1 VVYSLTGR
9 INLSFLNNEK
19 CLLVNGLSN
28 TENNISSQRPTHQYG
43 APFSKFITFFFYV
56 TFQKNLLLI
65 RLKLGDETMGKVK
78 KDTGSKYEP
87 FSPDK
92 VFSAEASSNKI
103 IPNVLNSPQKYI
115 QGDGVL
121 NDLGLYL
128 GLIHSKHTAVLVS
141 GGGEKRFGEMI
152 SQSLKRSGIAGIL
165 VTFSWESSFEEIE
178 RVTELLRKGKT
189 PVDSVVAIGGGK
201 CLDTGRGVAARLS
214 VPVVICPTT
223 ASTDAPCAGLSA
235 IYFSDG
241 KFRGVE
247 LYPLNPALV
256 IVDTR
261 IAAQAPVRFIVSGM
275 GDAMAT
281 WYEARTCFQN
291 PKGKA
296 MLGTRPTIA
305 SVAIAELCADTLYD
319 HGVKAVEAVR
329 DSQVNES
336 VESVF
341 EANTLMSGI
350 GFESCG
356 LATAHCVAQGLT
368 VIPSLHK
375 NYLHGEMVAIG
386 LMTHLVLEG
395 KDDEAHKVGSFF
407 SSVGLPAHLGQ
418 MSLNPEHDMET
429 L

>member
-1 VVYSLTGR
+1 
-9 INLSFLNNEK
+9 
-19 CLLVNGLSN
+19 
-28 TENNISSQRPTHQYG
+28 
-43 APFSKFITFFFYV
+43 
-56 TFQKNLLLI
+56 
-65 RLKLGDETMGKVK
+65 MGKAK
-78 KDTGSKYEP
+78 KEKDLRHEP
-87 FSPDK
+87 FEPGK
-92 VFSAEASSNKI
+92 VFSTEATANKT

-128 GLIHSKHTAVLVS
+128 GLIHSRHAAVLLTE
-141 GGGEKRFGEMI
+141 GGNKRFGGMI
-152 SQSLKRSGIAGIL
+152 AESLNRSGIALTL
-165 VTFSWESSFEEIE
+165 VSFGGESSYEEIG
-178 RVTELLRKGKT
+178 RVAELLMKEKT
-189 PVDSVVAIGGGK
+189 PVDSVVAVGGGK
-201 CLDTGRGVAARLS
+201 CLDTGRGVAVRLS
-214 VPVVICPTT
+214 VPVVVCPTT

-256 IVDTR
+256 IVDTG
-261 IAAQAPVRFIVSGM
+261 IAARAPVRFIVSGM

-296 MLGTRPTIA
+296 ILGTRPTIA

-319 HGVKAVEAVR
+319 HGVKAVEAVK
-329 DSQVNES
+329 DSKVNES
-336 VESVF
+336 VEHVV

-356 LATAHCVAQGLT
+356 VAAAHCVAQGLT

-395 KDDEAHKVGSFF
+395 RDDEARKVGAF
-407 SSVGLPAHLGQ
+407 SQVWGCPC
-418 MSLNPEHDMET
+418 T
-429 L
+429 WVRCR

>member
-1 VVYSLTGR
+1 
-9 INLSFLNNEK
+9 
-19 CLLVNGLSN
+19 
-28 TENNISSQRPTHQYG
+28 
-43 APFSKFITFFFYV
+43 
-56 TFQKNLLLI
+56 
-65 RLKLGDETMGKVK
+65 MGKAK
-78 KDTGSKYEP
+78 KETGSKREP
-87 FSPDK
+87 FSPAK

-121 NDLGLYL
+121 GDIGLYL
-128 GLIHSKHTAVLVS
+128 GLIGSTHAAILIT
-141 GGGEKRFGEMI
+141 GGGEKRFGQMV
-152 SQSLKRSGIAGIL
+152 SQSLKRSGIDETL
-165 VTFSWESSFEEIE
+165 VTFSGECSFEEIE
-178 RVTELLRKGKT
+178 RITELLRKAKP

-201 CLDTGRGVAARLS
+201 CLDTGRGVALRLS

-235 IYFSDG
+235 IYFPDG
-241 KFRGVE
+241 SFRGVE
-247 LYPLNPALV
+247 LYPLNPSLV

-291 PKGKA
+291 PNGKA
-296 MLGTRPTIA
+296 ILGTRPTIA
-305 SVAIAELCADTLYD
+305 SVAIAELCAKTLYD
-319 HGVKAVEAVR
+319 HGFKAVEAVR
-329 DSQVNES
+329 DSRVNES
-336 VESVF
+336 VEHVV

-350 GFESCG
+350 GFESSG
-356 LATAHCVAQGLT
+356 VAAAHCIAQGLT

-395 KDDEAHKVGSFF
+395 KEDEAHKVGAFF

-418 MSLNPEHDMET
+418 MSLDPERDEET
-429 L
+429 LRKVCRAAVELPFIQNEPFDVTPDSLLEAMLKAHKLGLGITDSFGDVAYVAVHGI

>member
-1 VVYSLTGR
+1 
-9 INLSFLNNEK
+9 
-19 CLLVNGLSN
+19 
-28 TENNISSQRPTHQYG
+28 
-43 APFSKFITFFFYV
+43 
-56 TFQKNLLLI
+56 
-65 RLKLGDETMGKVK
+65 MGKVK

-92 VFSAEASSNKI
+92 VFSAEVSSNKI

-128 GLIHSKHTAVLVS
+128 GLIHSKHAAVLVTE
-141 GGGEKRFGEMI
+141 GGQKRFGGLIAE
-152 SQSLKRSGIAGIL
+152 SLNRSGIAGTL
-165 VTFSWESSFEEIE
+165 VTFSGESSFEEIE

-305 SVAIAELCADTLYD
+305 SVAIAELCANTLYD

-336 VESVF
+336 VERVV

-429 L
+429 LRKIARASVDLPFIHNEPFDVTEDSLLDAMLKAHKLGLEITESFGDAAYIAVHGK

>member
-1 VVYSLTGR
+1 
-9 INLSFLNNEK
+9 
-19 CLLVNGLSN
+19 
-28 TENNISSQRPTHQYG
+28 
-43 APFSKFITFFFYV
+43 
-56 TFQKNLLLI
+56 
-65 RLKLGDETMGKVK
+65 MGKVK
-78 KDTGSKYEP
+78 KDTSSKYEP

-128 GLIHSKHTAVLVS
+128 GLIHSRHAAVLVTE
-141 GGGEKRFGEMI
+141 GGQKRFGGLIAE
-152 SQSLKRSGIAGIL
+152 SLNRSGIVLTL
-165 VTFSWESSFEEIE
+165 VTFGGESSFEEIE
-178 RVTELLRKGKT
+178 RVTELLRKVKT

-201 CLDTGRGVAARLS
+201 CLDTGRGVAVRLS

-296 MLGTRPTIA
+296 ILGTRPTIA
-305 SVAIAELCADTLYD
+305 SVAIAELCANTLYD
-319 HGVKAVEAVR
+319 RGVKAAEAVR

-336 VESVF
+336 VERVV

-356 LATAHCVAQGLT
+356 VAAAHCVAQGLT
-368 VIPSLHK
+368 VIPSIHK

-386 LMTHLVLEG
+386 LMAHLVLEG
-395 KDDEAHKVGSFF
+395 KEDEVHKVGSFF
-407 SSVGLPAHLGQ
+407 SGVGLPVRLCQ
-418 MSLNPEHDMET
+418 MSLDPARDMET
-429 L
+429 LRKIARASVDLPFIHNEPFDVSEGKMLDAMLEADRLGLEITNSLGDAAYLAVHGK

>member
-1 VVYSLTGR
+1 
-9 INLSFLNNEK
+9 
-19 CLLVNGLSN
+19 
-28 TENNISSQRPTHQYG
+28 
-43 APFSKFITFFFYV
+43 
-56 TFQKNLLLI
+56 
-65 RLKLGDETMGKVK
+65 MGKVK
-78 KDTGSKYEP
+78 KETGSKHEL

-92 VFSAEASSNKI
+92 VFSAEAGSNKI

-128 GLIHSKHTAVLVS
+128 GLIHSRHAAVLVS
-141 GGGEKRFGEMI
+141 EGGQKRFGEVV
-152 SQSLKRSGIAGIL
+152 SQSLKRSGIALTL
-165 VTFSWESSFEEIE
+165 VTFRGESSYEEIE
-178 RVTELLRKGKT
+178 RVTELLSRERI
-189 PVDSVVAIGGGK
+189 PVDSIVAIGGGK
-201 CLDTGRGVAARLS
+201 CLDTGRGVADRLS

-241 KFRGVE
+241 TFRGVE

-305 SVAIAELCADTLYD
+305 SVAIAELCANTLYD
-319 HGVKAVEAVR
+319 RGVKAAEAVR

-336 VESVF
+336 VERVV

-356 LATAHCVAQGLT
+356 VAAAHCVAQGLT
-368 VIPSLHK
+368 VIPSIHK

-395 KDDEAHKVGSFF
+395 KDDEAHKVGAFF

-418 MSLNPEHDMET
+418 ISLNPERDMET
-429 L
+429 LRKICKAAIELPFIHNEPFDVSPDSMLDAMLNAHKLGLEITESFGDTAYLAVHGK

>member
-1 VVYSLTGR
+1 MGR
-9 INLSFLNNEK
+9 
-19 CLLVNGLSN
+19 
-28 TENNISSQRPTHQYG
+28 
-43 APFSKFITFFFYV
+43 
-56 TFQKNLLLI
+56 
-65 RLKLGDETMGKVK
+65 VK
-78 KDTGSKYEP
+78 KLTKSAPETFTP
-87 FSPDK
+87 AK

-128 GLIHSKHTAVLVS
+128 GLIHSRHAAVLIS
-141 GGGEKRFGEMI
+141 EGGNRRFGGPIAE
-152 SQSLKRSGIAGIL
+152 SLKRSGITLTL
-165 VTFSWESSFEEIE
+165 VPFKGESSYEEIG
-178 RVTELLRKGKT
+178 RVTELLTKEKT
-189 PVDSVVAIGGGK
+189 PVDSVVAVGGGK
-201 CLDTGRGVAARLS
+201 CLDTGRGVAYRLS
-214 VPVVICPTT
+214 VPAVICPTT

-235 IYFSDG
+235 IYFPDG

-261 IAAQAPVRFIVSGM
+261 VAAEAPVRFIVSGM

-291 PKGKA
+291 PGGKA
-296 MLGTRPTIA
+296 ILGTRPTIA
-305 SVAIAELCADTLYD
+305 SVAIAELCADTLYG
-319 HGVKAVEAVR
+319 HGAKAAEAVK

-336 VESVF
+336 VERVV

-356 LATAHCVAQGLT
+356 IAAAHCVAQGLT
-368 VIPSLHK
+368 VIPSIHK

-395 KDDEAHKVGSFF
+395 KEDEARKVGTFF
-407 SSVGLPAHLGQ
+407 AEVGLPLHLDQ
-418 MSLNPEHDMET
+418 ISLDPARDVET
-429 L
+429 LRKICKAAVELPFIHNEPFNVTEETLLNAILEADKLGLGIADSVGDVAYLALHGK

>member
-1 VVYSLTGR
+1 
-9 INLSFLNNEK
+9 
-19 CLLVNGLSN
+19 
-28 TENNISSQRPTHQYG
+28 
-43 APFSKFITFFFYV
+43 
-56 TFQKNLLLI
+56 
-65 RLKLGDETMGKVK
+65 MK

-128 GLIHSKHTAVLVS
+128 GLIHSRHAAVLVTE
-141 GGGEKRFGEMI
+141 GGQKRFGGLIAE
-152 SQSLKRSGIAGIL
+152 SLNRSGIVLTL
-165 VTFSWESSFEEIE
+165 VTFGGESSFEEIE
-178 RVTELLRKGKT
+178 RVTELLRKVKT
-189 PVDSVVAIGGGK
+189 PVDSVVAIGGGE
-201 CLDTGRGVAARLS
+201 CLDTGRGVAVRLS

-296 MLGTRPTIA
+296 ILGTRPTMA
-305 SVAIAELCADTLYD
+305 SVAIAELCANTLYD
-319 HGVKAVEAVR
+319 RGVKAAEAVR

-336 VESVF
+336 VERVV

-356 LATAHCVAQGLT
+356 VAAAHCVAQGLT
-368 VIPSLHK
+368 VIPSIHK

-386 LMTHLVLEG
+386 LMAHLVLEG
-395 KDDEAHKVGSFF
+395 KEDEVHKVGSFF
-407 SSVGLPAHLGQ
+407 SGVGLPVRLCQ
-418 MSLNPEHDMET
+418 MSLDPARDMET
-429 L
+429 LRKIARASVDLPFIHNEPFDVSEGMMLDAMLEADRLGLEITNSLGDAAYLAVHGK

>member
-1 VVYSLTGR
+1 MAR
-9 INLSFLNNEK
+9 IK
-19 CLLVNGLSN
+19 KAAK
-28 TENNISSQRPTHQYG
+28 PT
-43 APFSKFITFFFYV
+43 P
-56 TFQKNLLLI
+56 
-65 RLKLGDETMGKVK
+65 
-78 KDTGSKYEP
+78 EP

-115 QGDGVL
+115 QGDGVMK
-121 NDLGLYL
+121 DLGLYL
-128 GLIHSKHTAVLVS
+128 GLIHSKHAAVLVS
-141 GGGEKRFGEMI
+141 EGGQKRFGETI
-152 SQSLKRSGIAGIL
+152 SQSLRRSGIVLTL
-165 VTFSWESSFEEIE
+165 VTFKGESSYEEIE
-178 RVTELLRKGKT
+178 RIAELLRKEKP

-201 CLDTGRGVAARLS
+201 CLDTGRGVAYRLS
-214 VPVVICPTT
+214 APAVICPTT

-235 IYFSDG
+235 IYFPDG

-256 IVDTR
+256 IVETR
-261 IAAQAPVRFIVSGM
+261 IAAEAPVRFIVSGM

-296 MLGTRPTIA
+296 ILGTRPTIA

-329 DSQVNES
+329 GSLVNES
-336 VESVF
+336 VERIV

-356 LATAHCVAQGLT
+356 VAAAHCVAQGLT
-368 VIPSLHK
+368 VIPSIHK

-395 KDDEAHKVGSFF
+395 KEDEARKVGTFF
-407 SSVGLPAHLGQ
+407 AEVGLPVHLAQ
-418 MSLNPEHDMET
+418 MSLDPARDVET
-429 L
+429 LRKICKAAVELPFIHNEPFDVTEGTLLNAMLKADGFGLGIADSVGDRSYLALHGK

>member
-1 VVYSLTGR
+1 MAR
-9 INLSFLNNEK
+9 IKKAAKEAPEAFTPNE
-19 CLLVNGLSN
+19 
-28 TENNISSQRPTHQYG
+28 
-43 APFSKFITFFFYV
+43 
-56 TFQKNLLLI
+56 
-65 RLKLGDETMGKVK
+65 
-78 KDTGSKYEP
+78 
-87 FSPDK
+87 

-128 GLIHSKHTAVLVS
+128 GLIHSRHAAVLIS
-141 GGGEKRFGEMI
+141 EGGNKRFGRSIAE
-152 SQSLKRSGIAGIL
+152 SLNRSGIALTIVIFRG
-165 VTFSWESSFEEIE
+165 ESSYEEIE
-178 RVTELLRKGKT
+178 RITELLRKEKV

-201 CLDTGRGVAARLS
+201 CLDTGRGVAYRLS
-214 VPVVICPTT
+214 VPGVICPTT

-261 IAAQAPVRFIVSGM
+261 IAAEAPVRFIVSGM

-291 PKGKA
+291 PRGKA
-296 MLGTRPTIA
+296 ILGTRPTIA

-319 HGVKAVEAVR
+319 HGVKAIEAVR
-329 DSQVNES
+329 GSLVNQS
-336 VESVF
+336 VERVV

-356 LATAHCVAQGLT
+356 VAAAHCVAQGLT
-368 VIPSLHK
+368 VIPSIHK

-395 KDDEAHKVGSFF
+395 KEDEARKVGTFF
-407 SSVGLPAHLGQ
+407 AEVGLPLHLNQISLDPAHDTGTLRKIAGAA
-418 MSLNPEHDMET
+418 LDLPFIHNEPFDVTEET
-429 L
+429 LLNAMLRADRLGLEIADSVGDVSYIALHGK

>member
-1 VVYSLTGR
+1 
-9 INLSFLNNEK
+9 
-19 CLLVNGLSN
+19 
-28 TENNISSQRPTHQYG
+28 
-43 APFSKFITFFFYV
+43 
-56 TFQKNLLLI
+56 
-65 RLKLGDETMGKVK
+65 MGKVK

-92 VFSAEASSNKI
+92 VFSAEVSSNKI

-128 GLIHSKHTAVLVS
+128 GLIHSKHAAVLVS

-152 SQSLKRSGIAGIL
+152 SQSLKRSGIAGFL
-165 VTFSWESSFEEIE
+165 VTFSGECSFEEIE
-178 RVTELLRKGKT
+178 RVTELLRKEKT

-201 CLDTGRGVAARLS
+201 CLDTGRGVAVRLS

-256 IVDTR
+256 VVDTR

-296 MLGTRPTIA
+296 VLGTRPTIA
-305 SVAIAELCADTLYD
+305 SVAIAELCANTLYD

-336 VESVF
+336 VERVV

-356 LATAHCVAQGLT
+356 LAAAHCVAQGLT

-395 KDDEAHKVGSFF
+395 KDDEAHKVGAFF

-429 L
+429 LRKICKAAIELPFIQNEPFDVSEDSMLDAMLKAHKLGLEITASFGDAAYLAVHGK